1 MDKNRKIDVMG
12 IINITENSYYSESRC
27 LGKDGHGDISQILAK
42 AEMMVR
48 DGASILDIGAC
59 STRPGSDPVG
69 ADEEWRRL
77 GPALKAIRAEFPDI
91 TISIDTYWPSI
102 VRKAFGTI
110 GKFIVNDVTA
120 GEGMY
125 DKVNADECGEMLL
138 TAGELG
144 LTFAAMHM
152 RGNPKTMQT
161 LTGYDDVTEDVVEYF
176 RNFSRKA
183 EKAGIKDWILDPGFG
198 FAKTIE
204 QNYQMMRELDKFQE
218 FGKRI
223 LVGISRKSM
232 IFRKFSITPEESLP
246 QSQVLHY
253 KALCLGA
260 DILRVHDVAEA
271 VRTVST
277 YRELEK

>member
-1 MDKNRKIDVMG
+1 MFHKTG
-12 IINITENSYYSESRC
+12 
-27 LGKDGHGDISQILAK
+27 LG
-42 AEMMVR
+42 
-48 DGASILDIGAC
+48 
-59 STRPGSDPVG
+59 PVG

-77 GPALKAIRAEFPDI
+77 EPALKAIRAEFPDI

-102 VRKAFGTI
+102 VQKAFGTI

-176 RNFSRKA
+176 RNFSRRA
-183 EKAGIKDWILDPGFG
+183 ERLASRTGFWTRDSDSRNHRAELPDDARTGQIPGV
-198 FAKTIE
+198 
-204 QNYQMMRELDKFQE
+204 RQE
-218 FGKRI
+218 NSGRH
-223 LVGISRKSM
+223 
-232 IFRKFSITPEESLP
+232 LP
-246 QSQVLHY
+246 QEH
-253 KALCLGA
+253 
-260 DILRVHDVAEA
+260 DIQE
-271 VRTVST
+271 VRHNS
-277 YRELEK
+277 

>member
-12 IINITENSYYSESRC
+12 IINITDNSYYSESRC
-27 LGKDGHGDISQILAK
+27 LGKDGNDDIPQILAK

-77 GPALKAIRAEFPDI
+77 EPALKAIRAEFPDI

-102 VRKAFGTI
+102 VRNAFGTI

-144 LTFAAMHM
+144 LPFAAMHM
-152 RGNPKTMQT
+152 RGTPKTMQT
-161 LTGYDDVTEDVVEYF
+161 LTEYDDVTEDVVEYF
-176 RNFSRKA
+176 RNFSRRA
-183 EKAGIKDWILDPGFG
+183 EKAASRTGFW
-198 FAKTIE
+198 T
-204 QNYQMMRELDKFQE
+204 RDSD
-218 FGKRI
+218 
-223 LVGISRKSM
+223 SRK
-232 IFRKFSITPEESLP
+232 P
-246 QSQVLHY
+246 
-253 KALCLGA
+253 
-260 DILRVHDVAEA
+260 
-271 VRTVST
+271 
-277 YRELEK
+277 

>member
-1 MDKNRKIDVMG
+1 M
-12 IINITENSYYSESRC
+12 
-27 LGKDGHGDISQILAK
+27 
-42 AEMMVR
+42 
-48 DGASILDIGAC
+48 
-59 STRPGSDPVG
+59 
-69 ADEEWRRL
+69 
-77 GPALKAIRAEFPDI
+77 
-91 TISIDTYWPSI
+91 
-102 VRKAFGTI
+102 
-110 GKFIVNDVTA
+110 
-120 GEGMY
+120 
-125 DKVNADECGEMLL
+125 
-138 TAGELG
+138 
-144 LTFAAMHM
+144 
-152 RGNPKTMQT
+152 
-161 LTGYDDVTEDVVEYF
+161 EYF

-232 IFRKFSITPEESLP
+232 IFRKFNITPEESLP

-277 YRELEK
+277 YRELEN